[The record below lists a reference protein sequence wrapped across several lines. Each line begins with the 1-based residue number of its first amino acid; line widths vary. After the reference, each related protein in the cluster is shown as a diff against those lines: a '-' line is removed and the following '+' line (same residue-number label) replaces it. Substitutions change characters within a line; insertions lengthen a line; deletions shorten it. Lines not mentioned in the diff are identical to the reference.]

1 MSSPSLTAPPPS
13 GRGSALRFLVLMGL
27 VAMCGDITYEG
38 ARSVTGPYLGLL
50 GASASTIGFFVG
62 LGEFLGYGLRV
73 VTGWFADRTR
83 AYYRLT
89 ALGYGLNLIAVPGL
103 AFVGDYRAALVLV
116 LLERL
121 AKAIRSPARSA
132 LVADAAAELGPGKGF
147 ALDEI
152 LDQLGAVLGPS
163 LVGLAIWLRGG
174 SLLERYQ
181 TGLLLLS
188 LPVFAS
194 LFLLGVAHRRGQL
207 PEKPVSPAPPLR
219 RALFL
224 YLIAVALLGA
234 GFLDWALAA
243 YHLGSRGI
251 VAADKLPLLYA
262 ALMGLD
268 AVGALIFGALFDRI
282 SVRVLLISTVVSAAC
297 VPLLFLG
304 TQLHVVLLGAGL
316 WALGL
321 GAQEAVFKAAIAR
334 YIEKAQRGRAYGY
347 FFGLFGFAWFVG
359 SALMGWLYERSP
371 SQLVGFSVVV
381 QLAALPLLVL
391 SVRAA
396 GPKGAAPA

>member
-1 MSSPSLTAPPPS
+1 MPSTPPTSPS
-13 GRGSALRFLVLMGL
+13 GDRRSALRFIIIMGL

-38 ARSVTGPYLGLL
+38 ARSLTGPYLGLL
-50 GASASTIGFFVG
+50 GASAASIGFFVG
-62 LGEFLGYGLRV
+62 LGELLGYGLRV
-73 VTGWFADRTR
+73 VTGWLADRTG
-83 AYYRLT
+83 AYALLT

-103 AFVGDYRAALVLV
+103 AFVGDYRAALGLV
-116 LLERL
+116 LLERV
-121 AKAIRSPARSA
+121 AKAIRSPARST

-147 ALDEI
+147 ALDEV

-181 TGLLLLS
+181 TGLLILA
-188 LPVFAS
+188 LPVFGS
-194 LFLLGVAHRRGQL
+194 LFLLAVARRRPHLAAPQA
-207 PEKPVSPAPPLR
+207 PTPPPLR

-224 YLIAVALLGA
+224 YLFAIALLGA

-243 YHLGSRGI
+243 YHLGRRGL
-251 VAADKLPLLYA
+251 VAAETLPLLYA
-262 ALMGLD
+262 VLMAVD

-282 SVRVLLISTVVSAAC
+282 SVRVLLISTVVSAVC

-304 TQLHVVLLGAGL
+304 STRKVVLVGAAL

-334 YIEKAQRGRAYGY
+334 FIDKPQRGRAYGT
-347 FFGLFGFAWFVG
+347 FFALFGLAWFLG

-371 SQLVGFSVVV
+371 SQLVGFSVAV
-381 QLAALPLLVL
+381 QLAALPLLAW
-391 SVRAA
+391 SARAA